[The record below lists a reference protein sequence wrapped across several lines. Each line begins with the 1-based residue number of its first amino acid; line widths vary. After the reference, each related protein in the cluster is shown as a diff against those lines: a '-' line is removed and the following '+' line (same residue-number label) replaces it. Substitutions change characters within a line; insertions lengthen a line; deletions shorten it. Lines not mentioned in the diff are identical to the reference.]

1 MTDDKYEMITNY
13 TSFGFMGF
21 LIFSNT
27 RSFSLNVMNF
37 LNILLGSLLVK
48 IFPTD
53 IVVYLL
59 SEVI

>member
-1 MTDDKYEMITNY
+1 
-13 TSFGFMGF
+13 MGF

-37 LNILLGSLLVK
+37 INILLGSFLVK

-59 SEVI
+59 AEVNLYS